1 MWTHEIEKQS
11 CSLINF
17 TSSNTSNAEMF
28 GGRLSVFQFFSLSV
42 LSSPFIFQKWFH
54 FIVSFFSY
62 FLPLKNYL
70 FSKMNCL
77 TWRNWEKGKFAQVI
91 NRATL
96 SGTKSVSFTQLI
108 KWKRLAIFSDWS
120 FNDVFFKICFI
131 FDCAGFS
138 LPCMGLLWFWRA
150 GAPLRL
156 QWAGF
161 SLRRLLLFL
170 SIGSRGFR
178 LQQLQLVGSAVA
190 VPGL

>member
-1 MWTHEIEKQS
+1 MWTHEIKKQS
-11 CSLINF
+11 YSLINF

-54 FIVSFFSY
+54 FIVPFFSY

-108 KWKRLAIFSDWS
+108 KWKRLAIFSDWF
-120 FNDVFFKICFI
+120 FNDVFLKLYLFYFWLCWVFI
-131 FDCAGFS
+131 AVHGLALVLASRGTS
-138 LPCMGLLWFWRA
+138 LA
-150 GAPLRL
+150 AV
-156 QWAGF
+156 
-161 SLRRLLLFL
+161 SRLLITAA
-170 SIGSRGFR
+170 S
-178 LQQLQLVGSAVA
+178 LVGEQGLQGSQASVLVA
-190 VPGL
+190 LVLSCT